1 MGWFRIALTAE
12 EQSVVRDWALHHADP
27 KARASWWVILLL
39 HHGDTRE
46 QAAERVGVSRATV
59 FRYVEEFRER
69 RLESFRK
76 DADRYV
82 PVSELDRHQDAVRQS
97 FEQQPVAT
105 IAEACQRIADLTGVR
120 RGPTQVRKFLTK
132 LGMKWRR
139 VRAIP
144 VPPKK
149 VSRNIARLRP
159 SFSIQN

>member
-1 MGWFRIALTAE
+1 MGWFRIVLTAE

-27 KARASWWVILLL
+27 KVRAQWWVILLL

-46 QAAERVGVSRATV
+46 QAAERVGVGRATV

-76 DADRYV
+76 DGDRYV
-82 PVSELDRHQDAVRQS
+82 PVSELDRHQDAIRRS
-97 FEQQPVAT
+97 FEQQPAAT
-105 IAEACQRIADLTGVR
+105 IAEACQRIADLTGVQ

-149 VSRNIARLRP
+149 VSRNIARFRP
-159 SFSIQN
+159 SFSIPN